1 MITSRIASEVTA
13 KKSLD
18 HRIHLVGNFELVE
31 MPGAHSA
38 AINEILQPLRDQRRR
53 DALRRC
59 CQMQRRHFAQCR
71 SGLTI
76 ELENTPDG
84 TGGDVRRRGQH
95 HSHYL
100 LHELPVGVWQ
110 EHAFDPLP
118 AGPVIASLDAACHR
132 LNGAAS
138 IWRMSKRRVDH
149 DDGADAGGMGSSQLQ
164 DDHATHAVADRHNLT
179 EALLFN
185 DVSEIVG
192 ISRDRVWSGGLVAL
206 AMSAQIYGNDAMLAG
221 EVLGLR
227 GEEFLALRYENIDF
241 DGPEPTIHIRESVV
255 GKDIQPTKTSAS
267 EAKLPMCDGIGAAL
281 LYYRE
286 EYPPIA
292 GWVFGSAT
300 TQRPFW
306 LGITGKRH
314 LLPALYRMAA
324 HFNLKEIPRGT
335 GFHAFRHT
343 YRALMD
349 SLNSPLEVQQRLMR
363 HADPALAGRSP
374 TLRRAVVLTPPEQ
387 PMQSVP
393 FSSLSR
399 LRKYLDFSKPPGNAA
414 APVSPL
420 SSSMVKT
427 NSSGP

>member
-38 AINEILQPLRDQRRR
+38 AIDEILHPLRDQRRR

-59 CQMQRRHFAQCR
+59 CQIQRRHFAQCR

-227 GEEFLALRYENIDF
+227 GEERAIVRRSVDEDKGGPAGATIFKGQPRPVVRNCWHDLPPVGSLRTPLPT
-241 DGPEPTIHIRESVV
+241 DGNMVAR
-255 GKDIQPTKTSAS
+255 D
-267 EAKLPMCDGIGAAL
+267 CFAAL
-281 LYYRE
+281 AMTVRRQNQTARTDCFS
-286 EYPPIA
+286 IVA
-292 GWVFGSAT
+292 D
-300 TQRPFW
+300 
-306 LGITGKRH
+306 KR
-314 LLPALYRMAA
+314 L
-324 HFNLKEIPRGT
+324 
-335 GFHAFRHT
+335 
-343 YRALMD
+343 
-349 SLNSPLEVQQRLMR
+349 
-363 HADPALAGRSP
+363 
-374 TLRRAVVLTPPEQ
+374 
-387 PMQSVP
+387 
-393 FSSLSR
+393 
-399 LRKYLDFSKPPGNAA
+399 
-414 APVSPL
+414 
-420 SSSMVKT
+420 
-427 NSSGP
+427 